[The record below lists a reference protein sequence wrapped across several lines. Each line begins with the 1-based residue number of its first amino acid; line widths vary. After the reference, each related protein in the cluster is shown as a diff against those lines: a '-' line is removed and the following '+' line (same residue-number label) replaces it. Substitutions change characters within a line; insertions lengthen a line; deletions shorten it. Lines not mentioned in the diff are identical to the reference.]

1 MRQGGETE
9 EEVGAIKD
17 GVGEVGELEA
27 TPEVV
32 DSPVLTSTT
41 PTWGVS
47 DVGAPTS
54 ETSVRRCPQSAPA
67 LIVILPAM
75 WTRTKER
82 TRRGIRHLLRGAEI
96 FLAPEEK

>member
-1 MRQGGETE
+1 M
-9 EEVGAIKD
+9 GAIED

-32 DSPVLTSTT
+32 VSPVLTSTT

-54 ETSVRRCPQSAPA
+54 ETSARKCPQSALA

-75 WTRTKER
+75 WTRS
-82 TRRGIRHLLRGAEI
+82 A
-96 FLAPEEK
+96 